1 MISHDT
7 KLSASCAAVGVG
19 ETPHYRSDPI
29 DAAQLILEASVAALN
44 DAGLSPKDVNG
55 ILPPEG
61 YISSEEIA
69 AQLGIDD
76 LRYSATIHMGGASS
90 VAALQSAA
98 MAIATGVADTVLV
111 AFGWDGYTSRPT
123 APQRPQRASRLPQRP
138 FAELMRNYYAPYGAR
153 LAVQWYGFYIQ
164 RYMELYDVSPEGAL
178 QVALTARAHASL
190 TDGAYLKDKPLTRE
204 QYLSSPVIV
213 DPVRRYDCCLET
225 DCAAAVVLTTRER
238 ARDLRHHPIIFLGGA
253 EGHPHP
259 ADDITNRPDM
269 LQLGLHSAAPRAF
282 QMAELQL
289 SDVDFLQVYDCYS
302 HVVLLQLEALGLT
315 EAGGAADFVVNE
327 GIGLDGSMPVNT
339 HGGLL
344 SHGHG
349 WGMNHVVEAVRQ
361 LRHDRGSGQV
371 VGAQVGVV
379 TGYGDLGDGS
389 IAIFGRE

>member
-1 MISHDT
+1 MISNHAN
-7 KLSASCAAVGVG
+7 LSASCAAVGVG
-19 ETPHYRSDPI
+19 ETPHYRSDPV
-29 DAAQLILEASVAALN
+29 DAAQLILEASVAALD

-225 DCAAAVVLTTRER
+225 DCAAAVILTSRER
-238 ARDLRHHPIIFLGGA
+238 ARDLRHQPIIFLGGA

-289 SDVDFLQVYDCYS
+289 SDVDFLEVYDCYS

-349 WGMNHVVEAVRQ
+349 WGMNHVVEAIRQ
-361 LRHDRGSGQV
+361 LRHDRGSAQV
-371 VGAQVGVV
+371 PGAQVGVV

-389 IAIFGRE
+389 IAILGRE